1 MIKVAWAPIYHHPL
15 PDNHRFP
22 MSKYSL
28 LPQQLLYEGTL
39 SEENFFAPSLATE
52 AQILRTHCP
61 LYFQSLLDGS
71 IDGKAQRKIGFPWS
85 EQLIERERTIGQGTI
100 NNALFAIEYGCSL
113 NIAGGTHHAFYDRGE
128 GFCMLNDIMLAAH
141 YALDHCGISRIL
153 VVDLDVHQG
162 NGTAAM
168 AADEDRIFTFSMHGD
183 KNYPYHKETSDL
195 DLPLPDYIED
205 KTYLSLLNETLD
217 ELFEK
222 VKPEMVFFQSGVDVL
237 ESDKLG
243 RMGLSLNGCKER
255 DIAVI
260 SRCYR
265 QSIPLIINMGGGYSP
280 EIKTIIEA
288 HANTF
293 RTCAHIITSKP
304 FLLYECLIIFPLI
317 YKHLCEKTS
326 HISAFSVS
334 MFIYCSKF

>member
-1 MIKVAWAPIYHHPL
+1 MIKVAWAPIYHHHL

-39 SEENFFAPSLATE
+39 TQENFFAPNLASET
-52 AQILRTHCP
+52 QILRTHCP
-61 LYFQSLLDGS
+61 DYFQSLLDGS

-85 EQLIERERTIGQGTI
+85 SQLIERERTIGQGTI
-100 NNALFAIEYGCSL
+100 DNTLFAIENGCSL

-141 YALDHCGISRIL
+141 HALDHSGISRIL

-168 AADEDRIFTFSMHGD
+168 AADDTRIFTFSMHGE
-183 KNYPYHKETSDL
+183 KNYPYHKEHSDL
-195 DLPLPDYIED
+195 DLPLPDYIND

-217 ELFEK
+217 ALFEK
-222 VKPEMVFFQSGVDVL
+222 VNPELVFFQSGVDVL

-243 RMGLSLNGCKER
+243 RMGLTLNGCKDR

-260 SRCYR
+260 SRCY
-265 QSIPLIINMGGGYSP
+265 QNAIPLVINMGGGYSP

-293 RTCAHIITSKP
+293 RTCVK
-304 FLLYECLIIFPLI
+304 Y
-317 YKHLCEKTS
+317 YQ
-326 HISAFSVS
+326 
-334 MFIYCSKF
+334 

>member
-1 MIKVAWAPIYHHPL
+1 
-15 PDNHRFP
+15 

-28 LPQQLLYEGTL
+28 LPEQLLYEGTL
-39 SEENFFAPSLATE
+39 TQENFFAPDLASET
-52 AQILRTHCP
+52 QILRTHCP
-61 LYFQSLLDGS
+61 GYFQSLLDGS

-85 EQLIERERTIGQGTI
+85 AQLIERERTIGQGTI
-100 NNALFAIEYGCSL
+100 DNTSFAIENGCSL
-113 NIAGGTHHAFYDRGE
+113 NIAGGTHHAFHDRGE

-141 YALDHCGISRIL
+141 HALDHSGVSRIL

-168 AADEDRIFTFSMHGD
+168 AADDSRIFTFSMHGE
-183 KNYPYHKETSDL
+183 KNYPYHKESSDL

-205 KTYLSLLNETLD
+205 KMYLSLLNETLD

-222 VKPEMVFFQSGVDVL
+222 VDPELVFFQSGVDVL

-243 RMGLSLNGCKER
+243 RMGLTLNGCKDR

-260 SRCYR
+260 SRCHHNA
-265 QSIPLIINMGGGYSP
+265 IPLVINMGGGYSP

-293 RTCAHIITSKP
+293 RTCVN
-304 FLLYECLIIFPLI
+304 Y
-317 YKHLCEKTS
+317 YQ
-326 HISAFSVS
+326 
-334 MFIYCSKF
+334 

>member
-61 LYFQSLLDGS
+61 HYFQSLLDGS

-293 RTCAHIITSKP
+293 RMCTH
-304 FLLYECLIIFPLI
+304 Y
-317 YKHLCEKTS
+317 YQ
-326 HISAFSVS
+326 
-334 MFIYCSKF
+334 